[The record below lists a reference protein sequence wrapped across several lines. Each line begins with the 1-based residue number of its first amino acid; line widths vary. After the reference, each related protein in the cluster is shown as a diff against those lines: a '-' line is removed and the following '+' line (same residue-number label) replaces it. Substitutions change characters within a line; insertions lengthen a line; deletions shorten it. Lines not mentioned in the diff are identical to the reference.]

1 MSENSSGNH
10 GGGKHIAPI
19 VWPNLFHI
27 DPDNADLIWETL
39 QPGVQI
45 CMLHGD
51 RRVDCSTALL
61 RYRPGTAIPRHT
73 HTGHE
78 HLFILRGSQSDENG
92 TYRQGTFLINKPGG
106 THRVSSA
113 EGCLVLAIWEAPVK
127 FD

>member
-1 MSENSSGNH
+1 MRDH
-10 GGGKHIAPI
+10 FKDHHIAPI
-19 VWPNLFHI
+19 VWPNLINI
-27 DPDNADLIWETL
+27 DPDHLDSIWNDLIWETL

-51 RRVDCSTALL
+51 RLHGCSTALL
-61 RYRPGTAIPRHT
+61 RYQPNTSIPRHT

-78 HLFILRGSQSDENG
+78 HLLILRGSQRDENG
-92 TYRQGTFLINKPGG
+92 TYRQGTFLINKPAGN
-106 THRVSSA
+106 HRVTSE